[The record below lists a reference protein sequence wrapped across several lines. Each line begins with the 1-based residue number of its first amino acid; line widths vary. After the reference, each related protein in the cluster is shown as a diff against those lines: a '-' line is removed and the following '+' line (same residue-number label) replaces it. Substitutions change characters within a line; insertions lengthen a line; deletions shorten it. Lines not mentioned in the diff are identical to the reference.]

1 MVRELSQEKREKFLQ
16 AALKLFVANGVAH
29 TTTAEIA
36 RLAGTA
42 AGTLFLYFP
51 TKQHLI
57 HELVLTIGRQQ
68 SEYIHTLLDPSLG
81 ARDTLFTIWSGSL
94 RWMLENQEAFS
105 FIQQVRDSGILA
117 AEVVQESG
125 KYFDYYYHAIQKGLS
140 EGSIKPYSVELIG
153 GFLYQD
159 LVAVMNILKM
169 EHDPARQQ
177 ELIQTGFD
185 IFWNGIKR

>member
-16 AALKLFVANGVAH
+16 AALTLFVANGVQH
-29 TTTAEIA
+29 TTTAEIT

-68 SEYIHTLLDPSLG
+68 SETIHALLDPSLS
-81 ARDTLFTIWSGSL
+81 ARDTFFTIWSGSL
-94 RWMLENQEAFS
+94 HWMLQNAEAFS

-117 AEVVQESG
+117 AEVVQESA

-140 EGSIKPYSVELIG
+140 EGSIQPYSVELIG

-159 LVAVMNILKM
+159 LVAVMNILM
-169 EHDPARQQ
+169 TEPHPARQQ
-177 ELIQTGFD
+177 ELIQNGFD

>member
-16 AALKLFVANGVAH
+16 AALKLFVAKGMQN

-51 TKQHLI
+51 TKLHLI
-57 HELVLTIGRQQ
+57 NELVLTIGKQQ
-68 SEYIHTLLDPSLG
+68 SDYIHMLLDPSLS
-81 ARDTLFTIWSGSL
+81 ARDTFFTIWSGSL
-94 RWMLENQEAFS
+94 RWMLENNEAFS

-117 AEVVQESG
+117 AEVVQESAR
-125 KYFDYYYHAIQKGLS
+125 YFDYYYHAIQQGLS
-140 EGSIKPYSVELIG
+140 EGCIQPYSVELIG

-159 LVAVMNILKM
+159 LVAVMNILKS
-169 EHDPARQQ
+169 EVDPARQQ
-177 ELIQTGFD
+177 ELIQAGFD